1 VLRRTPSARPPIPQL
16 LHLRLATQRVAARS
30 SSPLHPNRPRA
41 LRSYRELKERIAKMQ
56 RSYESSAGAEDAARM
71 QAEENARN
79 RWMAKFDKET
89 REKEEAQ
96 AAHRTRMQ
104 AECLKMQ
111 EEQVAQHRAE
121 KETARQEA
129 IRLKAVMK
137 QQAIEEK
144 EERMREAQEEH
155 ERALRYGKKL
165 KAQKLEI
172 AEARLMQPGSH
183 VMTPLEASLNRTLLL
198 AIKDKQYEG
207 FCATLG

>member
-1 VLRRTPSARPPIPQL
+1 MGIVQSWHGPTR
-16 LHLRLATQRVAARS
+16 
-30 SSPLHPNRPRA
+30 
-41 LRSYRELKERIAKMQ
+41 
-56 RSYESSAGAEDAARM
+56 AEDAARM
-71 QAEENARN
+71 QAEENACN